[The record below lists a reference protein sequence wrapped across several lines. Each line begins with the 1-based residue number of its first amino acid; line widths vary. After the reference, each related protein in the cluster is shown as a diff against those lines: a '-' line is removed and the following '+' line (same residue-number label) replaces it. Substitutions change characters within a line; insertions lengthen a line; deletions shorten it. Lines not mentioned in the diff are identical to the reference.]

1 MLSEVVHYLNCKPGK
16 IYADCTLGGSGH
28 ASVILE
34 KIVPDGILIG
44 IDQDIDAIKNA
55 RKILKP
61 YEFNIHLF
69 HDNFINLPKILSQ
82 LNITAVDGILLDL
95 GISFHHLESSGR
107 GFSFRKDEP
116 LDMRMNVESDI
127 TAEELINT
135 MDEKSLA
142 EIFYK
147 YGEERRARKIAR
159 KIVSVRKKEKIKS
172 SKHLAEIVCRAISG
186 KASFNRRIHP
196 ATRVFMAV
204 RIAVN
209 RELDILNSFMET
221 AVDLLKPEGRFCI
234 LSFHSLEDR
243 IVKKKIKLLEGKCI
257 CPPAL
262 PVCVCNKTRVVRSL
276 TKKVLRPT
284 EEEIAANP
292 MARSAKLRAIEKM
305 QPEACINKTFSG
317 FRNEKMPASA

>member
-28 ASVILE
+28 AGAILE
-34 KIVPDGILIG
+34 KIIPDGILIG

-55 RKILKP
+55 KRKLKP
-61 YEFNIHLF
+61 YKLNIHLF

-95 GISFHHLESSGR
+95 GISFHHLDSSGR

-116 LDMRMNVESDI
+116 LDMRMNIESDT

-135 MDEKSLA
+135 MDEKGLA
-142 EIFYK
+142 EIFFK
-147 YGEERRARKIAR
+147 YGEERYSRKIAK
-159 KIVSVRKKEKIKS
+159 KIVNVRKKEKIKS
-172 SKHLAEIVCRAISG
+172 SRQLSEIVCGAVSG
-186 KASFNRRIHP
+186 KASSRRRIHP

-209 RELDILNSFMET
+209 KELNILNSFMET
-221 AVDLLKPEGRFCI
+221 AFDLLKPEGRFCI

-243 IVKKKIKLLEGKCI
+243 IVKRKIKLMEGKCI

-262 PVCVCNKTRVVRSL
+262 PRCVCNKTRVIRSL

-284 EEEIAANP
+284 VEEVAANP
-292 MARSAKLRAIEKM
+292 MARSAKLRAVEKL
-305 QPEACINKTFSG
+305 
-317 FRNEKMPASA
+317 